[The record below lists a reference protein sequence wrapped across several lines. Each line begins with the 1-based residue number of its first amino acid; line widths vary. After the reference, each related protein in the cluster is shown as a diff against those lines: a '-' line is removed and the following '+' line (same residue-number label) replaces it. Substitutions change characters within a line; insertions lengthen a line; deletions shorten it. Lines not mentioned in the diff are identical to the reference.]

1 MSEEKKEKNEK
12 SKREKSHG
20 SENGKIKSVS
30 ERKKQSE
37 SESSENKSRKV
48 IAKYDLTADELK
60 AEVRIIRDENEYV
73 PVYEMSFPHIQKA
86 THAVLDH
93 VRHKIVEDMTLNTTE
108 IIDPKETKELKKRFM
123 EKAENLIKEFIPHLK
138 ETERESLIGLLTQES
153 LGLGE
158 LEVLLQDLNL
168 EEIVV
173 NSSKEPVWVYDR
185 KYGWLKTNIIIDSES
200 RIYNYS
206 AQIGRRVGM
215 QISNLNPL
223 MDAYLTTGDRANC
236 TLFPI
241 SSAGNTMTIRKFA
254 RRAWT
259 ITDFIEDGTL
269 SFEVAAF
276 LWLAIQYELNI
287 VVAGGT
293 ASGKTSLLNV
303 LSLFIPPTQRIIS
316 IEDTR
321 EIQLPKFLHWLPLT
335 TRPSNLEGRGEV
347 SMLDLMVNA
356 LRMRPDRIVVGEIRR
371 TREAEVLFE
380 AINTGHSVYSTLHAN
395 TADEA
400 YRRLVNPPINI
411 APALLGSLQL
421 IVVQHRDR
429 RKGIRRLLEV
439 SELIPA
445 SGLDQIRIELNTIFK
460 WVPAKDH
467 ITQWGKPHRALN
479 DIKLYSAMSDD
490 ELQKNLAEKRS
501 ILKWLV
507 DNNVKDIQKV
517 GKMISDYYKHPDK
530 VLKTVGFDPDKVE
543 IKTSRSF

>member
-1 MSEEKKEKNEK
+1 M
-12 SKREKSHG
+12 
-20 SENGKIKSVS
+20 
-30 ERKKQSE
+30 
-37 SESSENKSRKV
+37 
-48 IAKYDLTADELK
+48 LK
-60 AEVRIIRDENEYV
+60 AHIQIVRAEDEYV
-73 PVYEMSFPHIQKA
+73 PLYEMSFPHIEDA
-86 THAVLDH
+86 TQAVLDH
-93 VRHKIVEDMTLNTTE
+93 VRHKIVEDMTLSTTE
-108 IIDPKETKELKKRFM
+108 ILDPKETKEMKEKFIKR
-123 EKAENLIKEFIPHLK
+123 ADALIKEYIPHLSDEK
-138 ETERESLIGLLTQES
+138 RQSLIGLLTQES
-153 LGLGE
+153 LGLGPI
-158 LEVLLQDLNL
+158 EVLLQDMNL
-168 EEIVV
+168 EEIVI
-173 NSSKEPVWVYDR
+173 NSSKEPIWVYDR
-185 KYGWLKTNIIIDSES
+185 KRGWLKSNIIIESENK
-200 RIYNYS
+200 IYNYA

-241 SSAGNTMTIRKFA
+241 SSAGNTLTIRKFA

-259 ITDFIEDGTL
+259 ITDFIEDGSL
-269 SFEVAAF
+269 SLEVAAF

-303 LSLFIPPTQRIIS
+303 LACFIPPTQRIIS

-335 TRPSNLEGRGEV
+335 TRPPNLEGRGEV

-411 APALLGSLQL
+411 AAALLGSLQL
-421 IVVQHRDR
+421 IVVMHRDR
-429 RKGIRRLLEV
+429 RKNIRRLLEV

-460 WVPAKDH
+460 WIPSKDQ

-479 DIKLYSAMSDD
+479 DIKLFSAMDD
-490 ELQKNLAEKRS
+490 TELEKTLKEKEA
-501 ILKWLV
+501 ILQWLV
-507 DNNVKDIQKV
+507 DNQIKDITKV
-517 GKMISDYYKHPDK
+517 GQIISDYYKDARS
-530 VLKTVGFDPDKVE
+530 VLKIINYKPKKISENEQSGNH
-543 IKTSRSF
+543 SLL